1 MIKKR
6 LLSLFALLCACWML
20 LSGCSGVIGS
30 LQKFA
35 SDHLPDAPL
44 AELPYLD
51 PNIQTSFTP
60 EILDFYYQQ
69 LTDPEEQQI
78 YRAYLQFLIDGE
90 KKSVYIK
97 GSYTR
102 EQVFRAMSALQY
114 DYPQFLTRCSRYN
127 CTYYSANDGTVL
139 AVEIAP
145 IDEDYDFAAAQ
156 EAVYGALS
164 EILTQVSGISD
175 PRERQLTLYDLL
187 IDRVTYDQATAQAGQ
202 QIQAEGSSLWKNMPH
217 TAYGALIDRLAVCDG
232 YAYTYQL
239 LCSYAGI
246 PCATVIGMS
255 QQDAAPTGEYQENH
269 AWNMVQIGEDY
280 YYCDPTWD
288 DNGDQYLDASGEWV
302 TAQTPQ
308 EGMTA
313 ILPAVLHRYYNLPY
327 EQMILAHRFS
337 PMFQYPQRTGPAC
350 DYYTQTGRIA
360 SSRGELERF
369 LSAACMQ
376 LGDQPVGIE
385 LRINYPASDYTQE
398 IFSRMRVIG
407 AQATAMVSYT
417 FTGSCFIVLVRA

>member
-1 MIKKR
+1 MRKNPACRREERRGTDDKKAAFV
-6 LLSLFALLCACWML
+6 LFALLCACWML

-90 KKSVYIK
+90 KESVYIK

-156 EAVYGALS
+156 EAVYGVLS

-217 TAYGALIDRLAVCDG
+217 TAYGALID
-232 YAYTYQL
+232 
-239 LCSYAGI
+239 
-246 PCATVIGMS
+246 
-255 QQDAAPTGEYQENH
+255 
-269 AWNMVQIGEDY
+269 
-280 YYCDPTWD
+280 
-288 DNGDQYLDASGEWV
+288 
-302 TAQTPQ
+302 
-308 EGMTA
+308 
-313 ILPAVLHRYYNLPY
+313 
-327 EQMILAHRFS
+327 
-337 PMFQYPQRTGPAC
+337 PAC
-350 DYYTQTGRIA
+350 R
-360 SSRGELERF
+360 L
-369 LSAACMQ
+369 
-376 LGDQPVGIE
+376 
-385 LRINYPASDYTQE
+385 
-398 IFSRMRVIG
+398 
-407 AQATAMVSYT
+407 
-417 FTGSCFIVLVRA
+417 

>member
-90 KKSVYIK
+90 KESVYIK

-139 AVEIAP
+139 AV
-145 IDEDYDFAAAQ
+145 
-156 EAVYGALS
+156 
-164 EILTQVSGISD
+164 
-175 PRERQLTLYDLL
+175 
-187 IDRVTYDQATAQAGQ
+187 
-202 QIQAEGSSLWKNMPH
+202 
-217 TAYGALIDRLAVCDG
+217 
-232 YAYTYQL
+232 
-239 LCSYAGI
+239 
-246 PCATVIGMS
+246 
-255 QQDAAPTGEYQENH
+255 
-269 AWNMVQIGEDY
+269 
-280 YYCDPTWD
+280 
-288 DNGDQYLDASGEWV
+288 
-302 TAQTPQ
+302 
-308 EGMTA
+308 
-313 ILPAVLHRYYNLPY
+313 
-327 EQMILAHRFS
+327 
-337 PMFQYPQRTGPAC
+337 
-350 DYYTQTGRIA
+350 
-360 SSRGELERF
+360 
-369 LSAACMQ
+369 
-376 LGDQPVGIE
+376 
-385 LRINYPASDYTQE
+385 
-398 IFSRMRVIG
+398 
-407 AQATAMVSYT
+407 
-417 FTGSCFIVLVRA
+417 